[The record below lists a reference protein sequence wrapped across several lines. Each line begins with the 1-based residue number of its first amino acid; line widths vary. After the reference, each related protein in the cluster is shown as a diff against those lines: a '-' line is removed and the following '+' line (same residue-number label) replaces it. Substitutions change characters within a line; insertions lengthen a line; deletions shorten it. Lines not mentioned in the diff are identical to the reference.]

1 MDVNRFFYDLDDMLS
16 KGKAKEAVQYVN
28 EAIGQAEKE
37 QDKRALVAVYN
48 EAGGL
53 CRDFSRYEEA
63 ESYYKEALSLI
74 EEMGAAE
81 SESHDTTLIN
91 YGTCLGKSGR
101 FDEATEMFSRAAEIL
116 SKLGMASDY
125 RMAALYNNMS
135 WIAQE
140 RGELQDA
147 EDYLNKAVFLLRTV
161 DDSEGEQAASYTN
174 LANIY
179 WAQGKLSEAKV
190 MLIKAVDI
198 YKEKE
203 YLRSEGRYAA
213 AISALANIY
222 FSEGDYMRSAALC
235 LEAMDEI
242 EREFGRND
250 AWKVVEQNLKEA
262 EDKIRE

>member
-1 MDVNRFFYDLDDMLS
+1 M
-16 KGKAKEAVQYVN
+16 
-28 EAIGQAEKE
+28 
-37 QDKRALVAVYN
+37 
-48 EAGGL
+48 
-53 CRDFSRYEEA
+53 
-63 ESYYKEALSLI
+63 
-74 EEMGAAE
+74 
-81 SESHDTTLIN
+81 
-91 YGTCLGKSGR
+91 
-101 FDEATEMFSRAAEIL
+101 
-116 SKLGMASDY
+116 
-125 RMAALYNNMS
+125 
-135 WIAQE
+135 
-140 RGELQDA
+140 
-147 EDYLNKAVFLLRTV
+147 LRTV

-203 YLRSEGRYAA
+203 YLRSEGKYAA

-250 AWKVVEQNLKEA
+250 AWKVVKQNLKEA

>member
-1 MDVNRFFYDLDDMLS
+1 
-16 KGKAKEAVQYVN
+16 
-28 EAIGQAEKE
+28 
-37 QDKRALVAVYN
+37 
-48 EAGGL
+48 
-53 CRDFSRYEEA
+53 
-63 ESYYKEALSLI
+63 
-74 EEMGAAE
+74 
-81 SESHDTTLIN
+81 
-91 YGTCLGKSGR
+91 
-101 FDEATEMFSRAAEIL
+101 
-116 SKLGMASDY
+116 
-125 RMAALYNNMS
+125 
-135 WIAQE
+135 
-140 RGELQDA
+140 
-147 EDYLNKAVFLLRTV
+147 
-161 DDSEGEQAASYTN
+161 
-174 LANIY
+174 
-179 WAQGKLSEAKV
+179 